1 MAEAR
6 QMLRSSWK
14 RGVVAHGSVEEE
26 TLIWR
31 FVRMPAAE
39 VWAMVSPVAPLPW
52 SMRRSDGKLV
62 RCCRQVRGLSM

>member
-6 QMLRSSWK
+6 LMLSSSWK

-31 FVRMPAAE
+31 LVRMPIAE
-39 VWAMVSPVAPLPW
+39 VWVMVSPVAPLPCCT
-52 SMRRSDGKLV
+52 RRSDGKQV
-62 RCCRQVRGLSM
+62 RCCRQVIGLRV